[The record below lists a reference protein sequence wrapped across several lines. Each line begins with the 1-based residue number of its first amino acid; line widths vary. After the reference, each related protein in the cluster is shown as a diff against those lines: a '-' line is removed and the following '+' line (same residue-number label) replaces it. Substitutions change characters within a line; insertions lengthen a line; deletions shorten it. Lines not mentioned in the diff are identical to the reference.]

1 MFDGKITFSTA
12 LDNSGVQEDLARL
25 EREIR
30 KYEGIIS
37 KATNAKF
44 PLEKQSK
51 ELGDSLDAEKAK
63 LHELKKEME
72 AVQMA
77 MSPGSSPDAF
87 LEAGI
92 KRPELE
98 VAIQAQ
104 EKKVST
110 LQKKWDSI
118 NDKADSYDLKIQQ
131 ANTDIERATQKAQEL
146 NAQLATP
153 SQIKMSQALEKAD
166 KSASRFGKRLLEIGK
181 SALIF
186 NLLSA
191 GLRAAIKYMRAA
203 LKTNSQYTA
212 QLAKLKGAV
221 LTAFQPFYEFVL
233 PVVTAVLRVLTAIA
247 SVIANVFSFLTGK
260 TASQSAKN
268 AQALN
273 KQAAA
278 IGGVGDAAEEASKQ
292 LLGFDE
298 INRLESTQADA
309 GSGGAGGGGGISPD
323 FSDFDTE
330 SYKAKID
337 ELTAYLSGALLALG
351 AILAFS
357 GVNIPLGI
365 ALMAAGAM
373 GLVTVA
379 AENWGAMEG
388 NLRDSLYA
396 VIAVLSP
403 ALLALGAVLAF
414 SGTAVA
420 LGIGL
425 MIAGLAGMG
434 ITRNVTWGALSQ
446 EIKDEITD
454 IMIFMGTALLVVGS
468 VLAFSGVNIMLGIAM
483 MAIGAMEI
491 ATAASL
497 NWDSI
502 KNQLQG
508 SFGGIFALVSGAL
521 LVLGAVLA
529 FSGVALPLGIAL
541 IALGAAGLA
550 GAASLNW
557 NTVQDSLRGP
567 LGSVTALISTFLL
580 VLGILLCFTGVAL
593 PLGIALIAAGAVG
606 LVSVTALNWDAM
618 LDKLKEVWGNI
629 HAWFSSTVAPYLTLS
644 YWSNKFS
651 AIGDGL
657 KQSVKNGVS
666 SAIDRFNDFISWIN
680 SAMSFSWG
688 DVSLFGKTVIPAGS
702 MQLLS
707 INHIPHLAQGA
718 VIPPNRKFMAV
729 LGDQRNGTNIEAP
742 LETIKQ
748 ALAEVMAQYGA
759 GDIQILFTGEL
770 AALGRVLAPVVT
782 KAQRDNDRGMGR

>member
-12 LDNSGVQEDLARL
+12 LDNSGVQKDLARV

-37 KATNAKF
+37 KATDAKL
-44 PLEKQSK
+44 PLVKRLEELDRKIEQSKETLKLSKSDLSAAQGALMSGNKADRLAAANQIPNLLRVIEGQEKKIASLEKQWASVNDEIRK
-51 ELGDSLDAEKAK
+51 YDDTIEK
-63 LHELKKEME
+63 
-72 AVQMA
+72 
-77 MSPGSSPDAF
+77 
-87 LEAGI
+87 
-92 KRPELE
+92 
-98 VAIQAQ
+98 
-104 EKKVST
+104 ST
-110 LQKKWDSI
+110 NSM
-118 NDKADSYDLKIQQ
+118 
-131 ANTDIERATQKAQEL
+131 QKAISDATEL
-146 NAQLATP
+146 NKKLNSP
-153 SQIKMSQALEKAD
+153 FSKMSETMESAQ
-166 KSASRFGKRLLEIGK
+166 KSAAKFRARIWEIGK

-191 GLRAAIKYMRAA
+191 GLRTVVSYMGKAFQ
-203 LKTNSQYTA
+203 TNSEYTT
-212 QLAKLKGAV
+212 QLAKLKGAL
-221 LTAFQPFYEFVL
+221 LTAFQPIYEYIL
-233 PVVTAVLRVLTAIA
+233 PGLLWILKVITAI
-247 SVIANVFSFLTGK
+247 VRVVANVLSFFGGK
-260 TASQSAKN
+260 TATQSAKN

-298 INRLESTQADA
+298 INRLESTQTGA
-309 GSGGAGGGGGISPD
+309 GSGGTGGGGGISPD

-330 SYKAKID
+330 SYKAEID

-373 GLVTVA
+373 GLVSVA
-379 AENWGAMEG
+379 AENWGALEG

-434 ITRNVTWGALSQ
+434 ITRNVTWGVLSQ
-446 EIKDEITD
+446 EIKNEITN
-454 IMIFMGTALLVVGS
+454 IMLIMGTAFLVIGS
-468 VLAFSGVNIMLGIAM
+468 VLAFSGVNIPIGIAL

-508 SFGGIFALVSGAL
+508 SFGGVFALVSGAL

-550 GAASLNW
+550 GAVSLNW

-567 LGSVTALISTFLL
+567 LGGVTALISTFLL

-606 LVSVTALNWDAM
+606 LVSVTALNWDAI
-618 LDKLKEVWGNI
+618 LEKLQEVWDSI
-629 HAWFSSTVAPYLTLS
+629 KQWFNNSVAPKLTLS
-644 YWSNKFS
+644 YWKEKFS
-651 AIGDGL
+651 NIAEGL
-657 KQSVKNGVS
+657 KQKIKDGVNS
-666 SAIDRFNDFISWIN
+666 GIASFNSFISWIN
-680 SAMSFSWG
+680 SAMHFSWG
-688 DVSLFGKTVIPAGS
+688 GFSAFGQTIIPAGS
-702 MQLLS
+702 LQLFTLPQ
-707 INHIPHLAQGA
+707 IPYLAQGA
-718 VIPPNRKFMAV
+718 VIPPNREFLAV
-729 LGDQRNGTNIEAP
+729 LGDQTHGRNLEAP
-742 LETIKQ
+742 EDLIRQIIREEIGNMV
-748 ALAEVMAQYGA
+748 L
-759 GDIQILFTGEL
+759 GDISINFTGEL
-770 AALGRVLAPVVT
+770 AALARILAPVIT
-782 KAQRDNDRGMGR
+782 REQRRASISGGR